1 MPSVFLFIIPVGW
14 NADVMVGASAAI
26 LDHEDGLGLVEGA
39 QVPENFTEVSSWM
52 AGLQIFM

>member
-39 QVPENFTEVSSWM
+39 
-52 AGLQIFM
+52 